1 MKKESIIF
9 IACITVF
16 LAQLGITMYLPALPA
31 LAKAFSSPPQ
41 DVALALSAFLVG
53 MAAPMLAWG
62 GLGQRYGRKAILS
75 ISLLLYAAC
84 SAAIP
89 MTHQVEAF
97 ILLRFL
103 QGMGA
108 SGMSVMSRV
117 MIKDHFSGAQLA
129 KSLSWL
135 SISFVISLGVGQ
147 FLGSLLLASLGWQA
161 IFFSLAIATLA
172 LLLVLAGLPSP
183 ASQPAGDSQSGI
195 KAYATLLRSRD
206 FLLPALA
213 GGLGYAVIITFNACA
228 PFIFQDALHWSASEY
243 GLLGWPIS
251 LSYFAGAWLVN
262 RYVVRKGRHFF
273 ILLGLSVLLAGCAL
287 MLLGGVLRLS
297 LLLWLPYCLAVIG
310 QAMNYPVSLAIAT
323 ENSPVAGPYAMALCG
338 FMHQLM
344 AAAIGAVA
352 STLPGQPIWPSAGLM
367 CMLALAAF
375 AAFARSRQPSLSPA

>member
-1 MKKESIIF
+1 MKKESIILT
-9 IACITVF
+9 ACVTVF

-31 LAKAFSSPPQ
+31 LAKAFACPPQ
-41 DVALALSAFLVG
+41 DVALALSAFLIG

-62 GLGQRYGRKAILS
+62 GLGERYDRKIILS
-75 ISLLLYAAC
+75 ISLLLYAAS
-84 SAAIP
+84 SAAMP
-89 MTHQVEAF
+89 LTHQVEVF

-103 QGMGA
+103 QGAGA

-135 SISFVISLGVGQ
+135 SISFVVSLGVGQ
-147 FLGSLLLASLGWQA
+147 YLGAALLAALGWQA
-161 IFFSLAIATLA
+161 IFLSLAISTLA
-172 LLLVLAGLPSP
+172 LLLTLARLPAPSAQSVAGSRSFI
-183 ASQPAGDSQSGI
+183 ASYGAI
-195 KAYATLLRSRD
+195 LRSRD

-213 GGLGYAVIITFNACA
+213 GGLGYSVIIAFNACA
-228 PFIFQDALHWSASEY
+228 PFIFQNALHWSASEY

-262 RYVVRKGRHFF
+262 RYVVKKGRHFF
-273 ILLGLSVLLAGCAL
+273 ILLGLSLLLAGCAA
-287 MLLGGVLRLS
+287 MLLGGALRLS

-310 QAMNYPVSLAIAT
+310 QAMNYPVSLAIAA
-323 ENSPVAGPYAMALCG
+323 ENAPIDGPYAMALCG

-344 AAAIGAVA
+344 AAAIGAIAGALV
-352 STLPGQPIWPSAGLM
+352 GQPIWLCAGLM

-375 AAFARSRQPSLSPA
+375 AAFARTHQPSIAPA